1 MTAIRFYI
9 LFLSLLFPFFT
20 EAQVSIPVKVSGNTS
35 ANALVHNET
44 LPPLW
49 QVARQEGRWDY
60 LGGNQILGIAGMQ
73 ITGTL
78 TNSLT
83 FQGKIEMDY
92 NSRME
97 KLYLHTGWAGVKWG
111 HLSVK
116 AGRHLFAP
124 IFTSDYSGSGSYL
137 FGDNHRPMNRI
148 TLEIADFAPLP
159 YTDDRL
165 EVRGG
170 ISQGWLNDDRGEF
183 GNSNVLLHE
192 KYAYIRWNSGRWKP
206 YLGLNHS
213 SLFGG
218 THSNGDDIPVDFW
231 ATFFAQGSKKIGGGE
246 AANAA
251 GAHMGL
257 YDFGFFA
264 NTPHGAVQIY
274 YQIPFSDGS
283 GMLFWHR
290 NTDHVAGIN
299 WQVTG
304 INWLSNLTI
313 EWAQTTYQSGNG
325 MPDPGAIVDD
335 KYVSITEI
343 MNMESTSAF
352 MLEYFDISQDEW
364 TTQEVK
370 DVLKEQVNHG
380 NEFGGRDGYMNN
392 GLYPG
397 GWTHHGQVMGS
408 PLNLTREQMLY
419 ARPNVS
425 LKGHEAIVNDR
436 FSALHAGAKGN
447 ILPQLRWNAMITW
460 SRNFGSY
467 YSQYPGRYT
476 WNEAED
482 YWFKGGREQW
492 YMLFG
497 LQWTPSRL
505 EQLSFNST
513 MSMDTGEIYQSAGFT
528 IGVSYKLY

>member
-1 MTAIRFYI
+1 MPATKLYI
-9 LFLSLLFPFFT
+9 LFLSALFPFFT
-20 EAQVSIPVKVSGNTS
+20 TGQNRNPVIISGTTS
-35 ANALVHNET
+35 AEVLVHRST

-60 LGGNQILGIAGMQ
+60 LGGNQVLGIAGAQ
-73 ITGTL
+73 ITGNL
-78 TNSLT
+78 AHSLT
-83 FQGKIEMDY
+83 FHGQIEMDY
-92 NSRME
+92 NNRME
-97 KLYLHTGWAGVKWG
+97 KLYLHTGWAGVEWG
-111 HLSVK
+111 NLSVK
-116 AGRHLFAP
+116 AGKHLFAP
-124 IFTSDYSGSGSYL
+124 IFTSTYSGSGSYL
-137 FGDNHRPMNRI
+137 FGDNHRPMNRV
-148 TLEIADFAPLP
+148 TLEIADYAPLP
-159 YTDDRL
+159 FTNNRL

-170 ISQGWLNDDRGEF
+170 ISQGWLNDDRGTY

-192 KYAYIRWNSGRWKP
+192 KYGYLRWKGYKWSP
-206 YLGLNHS
+206 YIGLNHS
-213 SLFGG
+213 SLYGG
-218 THSNGDDIPVDFW
+218 TRPNGDDIPVDFW
-231 ATFFAQGSKKIGGGE
+231 ATFFARGSEKIGGGE
-246 AANAA
+246 ATNAA

-257 YDFGFFA
+257 YDFGVFA
-264 NTPHGAVQIY
+264 NTPHGAVQFY

-283 GMLFWHR
+283 GMYFWHA

-304 INWLSNLTI
+304 IKGLRNLTI
-313 EWAQTTYQSGNG
+313 EWTQTSFQSGNG
-325 MPDPGAIVDD
+325 MPDPGAIVDG
-335 KYVSITEI
+335 KYVSITRI

-352 MLEYFDISQDEW
+352 MLEHFDIDKEEW

-370 DVLKEQVNHG
+370 EVLKEQVNHG
-380 NEFGGRDGYMNN
+380 NEFAGRDGYMNN

-397 GWTHHGQVMGS
+397 GWTHEGQVMGS
-408 PLNLTREQMLY
+408 PLNLTKQQMLHV
-419 ARPNVS
+419 RPDVS
-425 LKGHEAIVNDR
+425 LQQREAIVNDR

-497 LQWTPSRL
+497 LGWVPPRL
-505 EQLSFNST
+505 NQLIINGSLAL
-513 MSMDTGEIYQSAGFT
+513 DTGEIYRTQGVS
-528 IGVSYKLY
+528 IGVSYRFN